1 MPAFLAEILLHCR
14 LLVLLG
20 TAFYRHFLL
29 LHRLPLDAVPAH
41 QLLAIGSHAHHAHC
55 ILIAALVAFYF
66 DISVFVDI
74 PTFLNQNFFNGVNI

>member
-1 MPAFLAEILLHCR
+1 M
-14 LLVLLG
+14 VLLLD
-20 TAFYRHFLL
+20 FDFRISYIFLHNL
-29 LHRLPLDAVPAH
+29 SFKAVSAH
-41 QLLAIGSHAHHAHC
+41 KIFAVLANAHHTHI